1 MTSQSIILMKPL
13 AEMPIASMTTQPV
26 ATGRLWHRLLDPAR
40 FSQAADWMAV
50 AVAASLPWSTSL
62 SGILIG
68 IWLLCIIPTLDW
80 RSLRWAVTV
89 PAAAIPLALVAYG
102 VIAMA
107 WGGASFEEQWG
118 SIKPTL
124 RFLAF
129 PLLFIQFRRSER
141 GMWVLGGFLV
151 SCTLLLAVSWLLSV
165 WPIYV
170 RPNNAFPGVPTKDYI
185 IQSGE
190 FLICA
195 FALAHLSISAWREQ
209 RRKAAAGLAALA
221 IVFLLNIAFVAVARS
236 TLIIFAVLLIL
247 IALQR
252 FAWKGA
258 LAVLVAG
265 AVLAGLAWV
274 TSPNLR
280 ARVYSVANE
289 VQDYRFQDEATS
301 SGLRL
306 EFWRKSLQLI
316 VAAPVFGHGT
326 GTVLELFRKLA
337 NEGEGASAVVTDQP
351 HNQTFQIAIQL
362 GFVGAALLFGL
373 WISHLFMF
381 RGGGLIAWL
390 GVGVVVQNIV
400 ACIFN
405 TYLLEFTLG
414 WIYVFGVGVLG
425 GMTLRQRAPG
435 S

>member
-1 MTSQSIILMKPL
+1 MRRPTIANMTM
-13 AEMPIASMTTQPV
+13 QPV
-26 ATGRLWHRLLDPAR
+26 ATGRPWHRMSHRAR
-40 FSQAADWMAV
+40 FAQAADWMAV
-50 AVAASLPWSTSL
+50 AVAASFPWSTSL

-68 IWLLCIIPTLDW
+68 IWLFYIVPTLDL
-80 RSLRWAVTV
+80 RSLRWAVAV
-89 PAAAIPLALVAYG
+89 PAAAIPLALFAYG
-102 VIAMA
+102 VIGMA

-124 RFLAF
+124 RFLAL

-151 SCTLLLAVSWLLSV
+151 SCTVLLAISWLLMA
-165 WPIYV
+165 WPVYV
-170 RPNNAFPGVPTKDYI
+170 GPYPGVPTKDYI

-195 FALAHLSISAWREQ
+195 FALAHLSISAWHEH
-209 RRKAAAGLAALA
+209 RRRVAAALAALA
-221 IVFLLNIAFVAVARS
+221 IVFLINIAFVAVARS
-236 TLIIFAVLLIL
+236 TFVIFVALLIV

-252 FAWKGA
+252 FAWKGTLAA
-258 LAVLVAG
+258 LIAG
-265 AVLAGLAWV
+265 AVFVGLAWV
-274 TSPNLR
+274 ASSHMR
-280 ARVYSVANE
+280 ARVYSTVKE
-289 VQDYRFQDEATS
+289 IQDYRFQDEATPA
-301 SGLRL
+301 GLRL

-316 VAAPVFGHGT
+316 AAAPMFGHGT
-326 GTVLELFRKLA
+326 GTVLDLFRKLA
-337 NEGEGASAVVTDQP
+337 NEGSGASANVTDQP

-362 GFVGAALLFGL
+362 GFVGAALLFGV

-381 RGGGLIAWL
+381 RGGGLAAWL

-425 GMTLRQRAPG
+425 GMMFRQRASRG
-435 S
+435 

>member
-1 MTSQSIILMKPL
+1 
-13 AEMPIASMTTQPV
+13 MTTQPV
-26 ATGRLWHRLLDPAR
+26 ATGALWDRLLDRAR
-40 FSQAADWMAV
+40 FLQAADWLAV
-50 AVAASLPWSTSL
+50 AVAVSLPLSTSL

-68 IWLLCIIPTLDW
+68 IWLFCIIPTLDL
-80 RSLRWAVTV
+80 RSLRWAVAV
-89 PAAAIPLALVAYG
+89 PAAAIPLALFAYG
-102 VIAMA
+102 VIGMA
-107 WGGASFEEQWG
+107 WGGASFEDQLG

-124 RFLAF
+124 RFLAL

-151 SCTLLLAVSWLLSV
+151 SCTVLLAASWLLTV
-165 WPIYV
+165 WPFYV
-170 RPNNAFPGVPTKDYI
+170 RPDNAFPGVPIKDYI
-185 IQSGE
+185 VQSEE

-195 FALAHLSISAWREQ
+195 FALAHLAIGAWRE
-209 RRKAAAGLAALA
+209 RRWRMAAALAALA
-221 IVFLLNIAFVAVARS
+221 IVFLFNIAFVAVARS
-236 TLIIFAVLLIL
+236 TLIIFVVLLIV

-258 LAVLVAG
+258 LTVLVAG
-265 AVLAGLAWV
+265 ALLAGLAWV
-274 TSPNLR
+274 ASPNLR

-289 VQDYRFQDEATS
+289 VQDYRFQDGVTS

-337 NEGEGASAVVTDQP
+337 NEGEGASAAVTDQP
-351 HNQTFQIAIQL
+351 HNQTFQIGIQL
-362 GFVGAALLFGL
+362 GLVGAALLFGV

-381 RGGGLIAWL
+381 RGGGLAGWL

-400 ACIFN
+400 ACLFN
-405 TYLLEFTLG
+405 TYLLEFTMG

-425 GMTLRQRAPG
+425 GMVFRQRASG

>member
-1 MTSQSIILMKPL
+1 M
-13 AEMPIASMTTQPV
+13 QPV
-26 ATGRLWHRLLDPAR
+26 ATDRLWDRMLDRAR
-40 FSQAADWMAV
+40 FAQAADWMAV
-50 AVAASLPWSTSL
+50 AVAVLFPWSTSL

-68 IWLLCIIPTLDW
+68 IWLLCIIPTLDL
-80 RSLRWAVTV
+80 RSLRRAVAV
-89 PAAAIPLALVAYG
+89 PAAAIPLALFLYG
-102 VIAMA
+102 VIGMA
-107 WGGASFEEQWG
+107 WGGASFEDQWG

-151 SCTLLLAVSWLLSV
+151 SCTVLLAISWLLMA
-165 WPIYV
+165 WPVYV
-170 RPNNAFPGVPTKDYI
+170 GPYPGVPIRDYI

-190 FLICA
+190 FLVCA
-195 FALAHLSISAWREQ
+195 FALAHLSISAWRE
-209 RRKAAAGLAALA
+209 RRSRAAAALAALA

-236 TLIIFAVLLIL
+236 TFFIFVALLFL

-252 FAWKGA
+252 FAWKGT

-265 AVLAGLAWV
+265 AVFAGLAWV
-274 TSPNLR
+274 ASPHLR
-280 ARVYSVANE
+280 ARVYSVAQE

-316 VAAPVFGHGT
+316 AAAPVFGHGT
-326 GTVLELFRKLA
+326 GTVLDLFRKLA
-337 NEGEGASAVVTDQP
+337 SEGEGASATVTDQP

-362 GFVGAALLFGL
+362 GFVGAVLLFGV

-381 RGGGLIAWL
+381 RGGGLAAWL

-400 ACIFN
+400 SCIFN

-425 GMTLRQRAPG
+425 GMTFRQRA
-435 S
+435 SAS

>member
-1 MTSQSIILMKPL
+1 M
-13 AEMPIASMTTQPV
+13 QPV
-26 ATGRLWHRLLDPAR
+26 ATGRLWDRLPDRAR
-40 FSQAADWMAV
+40 FAQAADWMAV
-50 AVAASLPWSTSL
+50 AVAVLFPWSTSL

-68 IWLLCIIPTLDW
+68 IWLLCIIPTLDL
-80 RSLRWAVTV
+80 RSLRQAVAV
-89 PAAAIPLALVAYG
+89 PAAAIPLALFLYG
-102 VIAMA
+102 VIGMA
-107 WGGASFEEQWG
+107 WGGASFEDQWG

-151 SCTLLLAVSWLLSV
+151 SCTVLLAISWLLMA
-165 WPIYV
+165 WPVYV
-170 RPNNAFPGVPTKDYI
+170 GPYPGVPIRDYI

-190 FLICA
+190 FLVCA
-195 FALAHLSISAWREQ
+195 FALAHLSISAWRE
-209 RRKAAAGLAALA
+209 RRSRAAAALAALA
-221 IVFLLNIAFVAVARS
+221 IVFLLNIAFVSVARS
-236 TLIIFAVLLIL
+236 TFFIFVALLFV

-252 FAWKGA
+252 FTWKGT

-265 AVLAGLAWV
+265 AVFAGLAWV
-274 TSPNLR
+274 ASPHLR
-280 ARVYSVANE
+280 ARVYSVAQE
-289 VQDYRFQDEATS
+289 VQDYRLQDEATS

-306 EFWRKSLQLI
+306 EFWRKSVQLI
-316 VAAPVFGHGT
+316 AAAPVFGHGT
-326 GTVLELFRKLA
+326 GTVLDLFRKLA
-337 NEGEGASAVVTDQP
+337 SEGSGASAMVTDQP

-362 GFVGAALLFGL
+362 GLVGAALLFGV

-381 RGGGLIAWL
+381 RGGGLAAWL

-400 ACIFN
+400 SCIFN

-425 GMTLRQRAPG
+425 GMMFRQRA
-435 S
+435 SAS

>member
-1 MTSQSIILMKPL
+1 MTTPQPL
-13 AEMPIASMTTQPV
+13 AI
-26 ATGRLWHRLLDPAR
+26 GRLRDRVLDRAR
-40 FSQAADWMAV
+40 FAQAADALAV
-50 AVAASLPWSTSL
+50 AVAVSFPWSTSL

-68 IWLLCIIPTLDW
+68 VWCFCLLPTLDL
-80 RSLRWAVTV
+80 RSLRWAVAV
-89 PAAAIPLALVAYG
+89 PAAAIPLALFAYG
-102 VIAMA
+102 VIGMA
-107 WGGASFEEQWG
+107 WGSASFEDQWG

-151 SCTLLLAVSWLLSV
+151 SCTVLLAVSWLLTA
-165 WPIYV
+165 WPFYV
-170 RPNNAFPGVPTKDYI
+170 RPDNAFPGVPIKDYI
-185 IQSGE
+185 VQSGE

-195 FALAHLSISAWREQ
+195 FALAHLSISAWREH
-209 RRKAAAGLAALA
+209 RRRVAAALAALA
-221 IVFLLNIAFVAVARS
+221 LVFLLNIAFVAMARS
-236 TLIIFAVLLIL
+236 TLIIFAVLLAV

-252 FAWKGA
+252 FDWKGA

-265 AVLAGLAWV
+265 AVFAGLAWAA
-274 TSPNLR
+274 SPNLR
-280 ARVYSVANE
+280 ARVYSVAQE
-289 VQDYRFQDEATS
+289 VQDYRLQDEATS

-316 VAAPVFGHGT
+316 AAAPVFGHGT
-326 GTVLELFRKLA
+326 GTVLDLFRKLA
-337 NEGEGASAVVTDQP
+337 SEGEGASAAVTDQP

-362 GFVGAALLFGL
+362 GLVGAALLFGV

-381 RGGGLIAWL
+381 RGGGLPAWL

-425 GMTLRQRAPG
+425 GMMFRKRAG
-435 S
+435 GR

>member
-1 MTSQSIILMKPL
+1 MTM
-13 AEMPIASMTTQPV
+13 QPV
-26 ATGRLWHRLLDPAR
+26 ATGRVWESHRAR
-40 FSQAADWMAV
+40 FAQAADWLAV
-50 AVAASLPWSTSL
+50 AVAASFPWSTSL
-62 SGILIG
+62 SAILIG
-68 IWLLCIIPTLDW
+68 IWLFYLVPTLDL
-80 RSLRWAVTV
+80 RSLRWAVAV
-89 PAAAIPLALVAYG
+89 PAAAIPLALFAYG
-102 VIAMA
+102 VIGMA
-107 WGGASFEEQWG
+107 WGGASFEDQWG

-141 GMWVLGGFLV
+141 GIWVLGGFLV
-151 SCTLLLAVSWLLSV
+151 SCTVLLAVSWLLTA
-165 WPIYV
+165 WPVYV
-170 RPNNAFPGVPTKDYI
+170 RPGNGYPGVPIKDYI

-195 FALAHLSISAWREQ
+195 FALAHLAISAWREH
-209 RRKAAAGLAALA
+209 RRRVAAALAVLA
-221 IVFLLNIAFVAVARS
+221 IVFLLNIAFVALARS
-236 TLIIFAVLLIL
+236 TLVIFVALLAV

-252 FAWKGA
+252 FNWKGT

-265 AVLAGLAWV
+265 AVFAGSTWAA
-274 TSPNLR
+274 SPYLR
-280 ARVYSVANE
+280 ARIYSAVQE
-289 VQDYRFQDEATS
+289 VQEYRFQDEATS

-316 VAAPVFGHGT
+316 AAAPVFGHGT
-326 GTVLELFRKLA
+326 GTVLDLFRKLA
-337 NEGEGASAVVTDQP
+337 SEGEGASAAVTDQP

-362 GFVGAALLFGL
+362 GFVGAALLFGV

-381 RGGGLIAWL
+381 RGGGLAAWL
-390 GVGVVVQNIV
+390 GVGLVVQNIV

-405 TYLLEFTLG
+405 SYLLEFTLG

-425 GMTLRQRAPG
+425 GMMFQQRASG

>member
-1 MTSQSIILMKPL
+1 
-13 AEMPIASMTTQPV
+13 
-26 ATGRLWHRLLDPAR
+26 
-40 FSQAADWMAV
+40 
-50 AVAASLPWSTSL
+50 
-62 SGILIG
+62 
-68 IWLLCIIPTLDW
+68 
-80 RSLRWAVTV
+80 
-89 PAAAIPLALVAYG
+89 
-102 VIAMA
+102 
-107 WGGASFEEQWG
+107 
-118 SIKPTL
+118 
-124 RFLAF
+124 
-129 PLLFIQFRRSER
+129 
-141 GMWVLGGFLV
+141 MWVLGGFLV
-151 SCTLLLAVSWLLSV
+151 SCTVLLAVSWLLTA
-165 WPIYV
+165 WPVYV
-170 RPNNAFPGVPTKDYI
+170 RPNNAYPGVPIKDYI

-209 RRKAAAGLAALA
+209 RRRAAAALAALA
-221 IVFLLNIAFVAVARS
+221 IVFLLNIAFVALARS
-236 TLIIFAVLLIL
+236 TLIIFVVLLVV

-252 FAWKGA
+252 FTWKGT

-265 AVLAGLAWV
+265 AVFAGLAWV
-274 TSPNLR
+274 ASPYLR
-280 ARVYSVANE
+280 ARVYSVAQE

-306 EFWRKSLQLI
+306 EFWRKSLQLLA
-316 VAAPVFGHGT
+316 AAPVFGHGT
-326 GTVLELFRKLA
+326 GTVLDLFRNLA
-337 NEGEGASAVVTDQP
+337 SEGDGASANVTDQP

-362 GFVGAALLFGL
+362 GFVGAALLFGV

-381 RGGGLIAWL
+381 RGGGLAAWL

-425 GMTLRQRAPG
+425 GMMFRQRASG

>member
-1 MTSQSIILMKPL
+1 MRP
-13 AEMPIASMTTQPV
+13 
-26 ATGRLWHRLLDPAR
+26 GN
-40 FSQAADWMAV
+40 
-50 AVAASLPWSTSL
+50 
-62 SGILIG
+62 
-68 IWLLCIIPTLDW
+68 
-80 RSLRWAVTV
+80 
-89 PAAAIPLALVAYG
+89 AY
-102 VIAMA
+102 
-107 WGGASFEEQWG
+107 
-118 SIKPTL
+118 
-124 RFLAF
+124 
-129 PLLFIQFRRSER
+129 
-141 GMWVLGGFLV
+141 
-151 SCTLLLAVSWLLSV
+151 
-165 WPIYV
+165 
-170 RPNNAFPGVPTKDYI
+170 PGVPIKDYI

-209 RRKAAAGLAALA
+209 RRRAAAALAALA
-221 IVFLLNIAFVAVARS
+221 IVFLLNIAFVALARS
-236 TLIIFAVLLIL
+236 TLIIFVVLLVV

-252 FAWKGA
+252 FTWKGT

-265 AVLAGLAWV
+265 AVFAGLAWV
-274 TSPNLR
+274 ASPYLR
-280 ARVYSVANE
+280 ARVYSVAQE

-306 EFWRKSLQLI
+306 EFWRKSLQLLA
-316 VAAPVFGHGT
+316 AAPVFGHGT
-326 GTVLELFRKLA
+326 GTVLDLFRKLA
-337 NEGEGASAVVTDQP
+337 SEGDGASANVTDQP

-362 GFVGAALLFGL
+362 GFVGAALLFGV

-381 RGGGLIAWL
+381 RGGGLAAWL

-425 GMTLRQRAPG
+425 GMMFRQRASG

>member
-1 MTSQSIILMKPL
+1 M
-13 AEMPIASMTTQPV
+13 QPV
-26 ATGRLWHRLLDPAR
+26 AAVRLWDRLLDRAR
-40 FSQAADWMAV
+40 FAQAADWMAV

-68 IWLLCIIPTLDW
+68 IWLFCLIPTLDL
-80 RSLRWAVTV
+80 RSLRWAVAI
-89 PAAAIPLALVAYG
+89 PAASIPLALFAYG
-102 VIAMA
+102 VIGMA
-107 WGGASFEEQWG
+107 WGGASFEDQLG

-141 GMWVLGGFLV
+141 GIWVLGGFLV
-151 SCTLLLAVSWLLSV
+151 SCTVLLGVSWLLTA
-165 WPIYV
+165 WPVYV
-170 RPNNAFPGVPTKDYI
+170 GPNSAYPGVPIKDYI

-209 RRKAAAGLAALA
+209 RRRAAAALAALA
-221 IVFLLNIAFVAVARS
+221 IVFLLNIAFVALARS
-236 TLIIFAVLLIL
+236 TLIIFVVLLL
-247 IALQR
+247 VIALQR
-252 FAWKGA
+252 FAWKGT

-265 AVLAGLAWV
+265 AVFAGLAWV
-274 TSPNLR
+274 ASPYLR
-280 ARVYSVANE
+280 ARVYSVTQE
-289 VQDYRFQDEATS
+289 VQDYRVQDGATS

-306 EFWRKSLQLI
+306 EFWRKSLQMI
-316 VAAPVFGHGT
+316 GAAPVFGHGT
-326 GTVLELFRKLA
+326 GTVLDLFRKLA
-337 NEGEGASAVVTDQP
+337 NGGEGASAAVTDQP

-362 GFVGAALLFGL
+362 GFVGAALLFGV

-381 RGGGLIAWL
+381 RGGGLAAWL
-390 GVGVVVQNIV
+390 GVGLVVQNIV

-425 GMTLRQRAPG
+425 GTMFRQRASG